1 MAITK
6 VTPNMI
12 QVANNVT
19 SNTFGSATQ
28 IPQITFDQNG
38 VITAASNVSVEI
50 PEAGINPLLF
60 TGT

>member
-28 IPQITFDQNG
+28 IPQITFDSNG
-38 VITAASNVSVEI
+38 VITAASNVSVSI
-50 PEAGINPLLF
+50 PEAGFNAFLLA
-60 TGT
+60 GM